1 MFNAEEEIKK
11 LKYQIDI
18 LKSTI
23 NSEQYPIESLLL
35 SLNWNE
41 EDLNDAHDIF
51 EIFDNK
57 LEQKEEEIS
66 WSSFESQLKSRFN
79 IGYQTIKQVINA
91 FYKNSQWIDV
101 CYHYAKAYKTVEFHQ
116 LIRDYENKFQMLEN

>member
-35 SLNWNE
+35 SLN
-41 EDLNDAHDIF
+41 
-51 EIFDNK
+51 
-57 LEQKEEEIS
+57 
-66 WSSFESQLKSRFN
+66 
-79 IGYQTIKQVINA
+79 
-91 FYKNSQWIDV
+91 
-101 CYHYAKAYKTVEFHQ
+101 
-116 LIRDYENKFQMLEN
+116 